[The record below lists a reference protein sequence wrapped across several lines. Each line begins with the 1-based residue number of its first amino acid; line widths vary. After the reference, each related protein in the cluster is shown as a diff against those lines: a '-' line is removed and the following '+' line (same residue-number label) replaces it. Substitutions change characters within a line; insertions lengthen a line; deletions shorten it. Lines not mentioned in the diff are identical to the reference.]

1 MKYYLKAN
9 HSDSDYLHI
18 RQNHFHSLVKFL
30 LSFKLSHFII
40 PSHRS
45 NKIRLL
51 VKTSTHWERF
61 NLKLEF
67 MIKVEVTLFKIT
79 SAKLCAFS
87 LFRLYP
93 HLIRFNVIGW
103 ISSEFTR
110 NSLLPNGEY
119 FRTELNSD
127 EVSLLRTMWM
137 NPCCRRKMGIY
148 LIDFCSKR
156 QCWFDYTFISYHS

>member
-1 MKYYLKAN
+1 M
-9 HSDSDYLHI
+9 
-18 RQNHFHSLVKFL
+18 
-30 LSFKLSHFII
+30 SFKSSSFII
-40 PSHRS
+40 PSHQC

-51 VKTSTHWERF
+51 VKTRTHWERF

-67 MIKVEVTLFKIT
+67 MIKVGVTLFKIT

-119 FRTELNSD
+119 FRTELNWD
-127 EVSLLRTMWM
+127 EVSLLRAIQM
-137 NPCCRRKMGIY
+137 NSCCTGKIRIN
-148 LIDFCSKR
+148 LIDFYSDETIQSWMCASYINEHSLSNVSSKII
-156 QCWFDYTFISYHS
+156 FIWVILIH